1 MASGMSERLRIL
13 RGPRLACEMYNAIC
27 PSSSSGITTTML
39 LNKLAEHAVAIE
51 TPLVLRGLTSCMPG
65 HTGQAVRTTFHT
77 I

>member
-1 MASGMSERLRIL
+1 
-13 RGPRLACEMYNAIC
+13 
-27 PSSSSGITTTML
+27 ML

-65 HTGQAVRTTFHT
+65 HIGQAVHTTFHT